1 MLLLILIAGSCASLN
16 ITGCCTVGSCF
27 TVTCYCDQSCYQFKD
42 CCPDI
47 ASIGCL
53 SNTIS
58 SSFSTSSILTTS
70 PISTPTPT
78 GN

>member
-1 MLLLILIAGSCASLN
+1 MCVGSCTSLN
-16 ITGCCTVGSCF
+16 ITGCCTGSESECHVD
-27 TVTCYCDQSCYQFKD
+27 TLDCYCDQTCYDYDD

-53 SNTIS
+53 PNTIS

-70 PISTPTPT
+70 QIPTPTPT